1 MSAGL
6 VASRHS
12 IIDTINLII
21 ISTIKYYKDM
31 NKISLWGLFWPQK
44 IQNNHLSKIMR
55 ITLFTLFVFFFSLY
69 AEKANS
75 QNALVTINEQN
86 VYLETILNKIESQTK
101 YLFITNSNV
110 DLKRKFSVN
119 VKSNSVATVLTNL
132 FKGTDITYTLEGE
145 HIIISSKGVSK
156 TKNEKKTI
164 KGNICDETKEPLI
177 GVSVHVKGTN
187 IGTITDMNGDFS
199 ITENFSPKDVLVI
212 SYIGYKAQEVSAKGE
227 NILHITLQ
235 DEAQAIDEVVV
246 TALGIK
252 RATKALSYNV
262 QQVSEDELLKNKDA
276 NFINALSGKV
286 AGVTI
291 NASSSG
297 VGGASKVVMRGS
309 KAISQSSNALYVID
323 GVPMFNMGSEGGQK
337 FDSKGTTEAIA
348 DINPE
353 DIESMSVLTGA
364 AAAALY
370 GSHAANG
377 AIVITTKKGKE
388 GRLSLVVSQN
398 TDFLRPFR
406 MPSFQNSY
414 GTGDLQNSASSVEK
428 SWGHKLNPANFM
440 GYDPS
445 DDFLETGIVTTET
458 VALSTGTE
466 KNQTYFSMSAINS
479 KGMVPNND
487 YNRYNFSF
495 RNTTSFLK
503 DKITLDISANYV
515 KQTDKN
521 MVNQGT
527 YSNPLVTAYLFPRG
541 DDWNETR
548 MFEHYDTQRK
558 IHTQYWPQ
566 NFSALT
572 GQNPYWIAHRN
583 LRENDKDRYMLSAG
597 VNYKVLNW
605 LSIAGRVR
613 IDNSNN
619 DYTKK
624 LYATSNSTLTNENP
638 DALLRGSFGLEKT
651 AEKQMYADL
660 MFNINKT
667 FNEKFSLQVNVGASF
682 SDMKQNMFRN
692 EGPISEKGLANIF
705 NVMQLDNT
713 KTKRTQSGYHDQ
725 TQSIFASAE
734 LGYKSTYYLTVTGRS
749 DWPSQLIGDNSVKSA
764 FFYPSVGGSII
775 LSELIQMP
783 KQLSFLKVRASYA
796 SVGLPFPRFL
806 AQPTYKWDDAS
817 QSWLPK
823 THYPMADLK
832 PEKTNSWEIGIS
844 ARFLKHFNLDLSL
857 YTAKTYNQTFDPQI
871 SPSSG
876 YSTFYVQTGN
886 VRNKGIEL
894 SLGYQNEWNH
904 QFKWA
909 SNFTFSA
916 NRNKIIELL
925 ENYENP
931 VSHEQI
937 TLERL
942 DVGGLGYARFVLKKG
957 GSLGD
962 LYSTADIQRDD
973 EGYIYINS
981 KGEVASNTKGEDV
994 KLGSVF
1000 PKCNLAW
1007 RNDFSWKNWNA
1018 SFMLSARIGG
1028 IVYSATQAYLDYYGV
1043 SKATADARDFGGIL
1057 LNGNDWVDPQNW
1069 YSVVAGQSGIPQYY
1083 TYSATNLRLQEASIG
1098 YTIPKNKLWGIADV
1112 TVSVVGRNLWMIYCK
1127 APFDPE
1133 AVATTGNYYQG
1144 IDNFMMPS
1152 TRNMGFNVR
1161 LKF

>member
-1 MSAGL
+1 M
-6 VASRHS
+6 
-12 IIDTINLII
+12 
-21 ISTIKYYKDM
+21 
-31 NKISLWGLFWPQK
+31 
-44 IQNNHLSKIMR
+44 
-55 ITLFTLFVFFFSLY
+55 LFVFLFSLH
-69 AEKANS
+69 AEKGNS
-75 QNALVTINEQN
+75 QNALVTIDEQN
-86 VYLETILNKIESQTK
+86 ISLETVLNKIESQTK
-101 YLFITNSNV
+101 YLFIINSNV
-110 DLKRKFSVN
+110 DLKQKVSVN
-119 VKSNSVATVLTNL
+119 AKNSSVATVLNNL
-132 FKGTDITYTLEGE
+132 FKGTDISYTLEGE
-145 HIIISSKGVSK
+145 HIILSSKDISNAK
-156 TKNEKKTI
+156 QEKRTI
-164 KGNICDETKEPLI
+164 KGNVRDENKEPLI
-177 GVSVHVKGTN
+177 GVSVQIKGTN
-187 IGTITDMNGDFS
+187 TGTITDIDGNFAL
-199 ITENFSPKDVLVI
+199 TANFSLKDVFVI
-212 SYIGYKAQEVSAKGE
+212 SYIGYKRQEVTVRGE
-227 NILHITLQ
+227 NTLTITLR

-323 GVPMFNMGSEGGQK
+323 GVPMFNLGSQGGQE

-388 GRLSLVVSQN
+388 GRLNLTVSQN

-406 MPSFQNSY
+406 MPIFQNSY
-414 GTGDLQNSASSVEK
+414 GTGDLQNSTSSVEK
-428 SWGHKLNPANFM
+428 SWGRKLNSSNRM
-440 GYDPS
+440 GYDPAN
-445 DDFLETGIVTTET
+445 DFLQTGIVTTET
-458 VALSTGTE
+458 IALSTGTE
-466 KNQTYFSMSAINS
+466 KNQTYFSISAINS
-479 KGMVPNND
+479 KGMIPNND
-487 YNRYNFSF
+487 YNRYNFTF

-503 DKITLDISANYV
+503 DKITLDVSANYV

-541 DDWNETR
+541 DDWNDIK

-558 IHTQYWPQ
+558 IYTQYWPQ
-566 NFSALT
+566 NFSAVT

-583 LRENDKDRYMLSAG
+583 LRENDKNRYMLNAG
-597 VNYKVLNW
+597 LSYKILNW
-605 LSIAGRVR
+605 LSVAGRVR
-613 IDNSNN
+613 IDHSNN

-660 MFNINKT
+660 MLNINQT
-667 FNEKFSLQVNVGASF
+667 WNETISLQANIGTSI
-682 SDMKQNMFRN
+682 SDMKQDVFRN

-713 KTKRTQSGYHDQ
+713 KTKRAQSKYHDQ
-725 TQSIFASAE
+725 TKSIFASVE
-734 LGYKSTYYLTVTGRS
+734 LGYKSTYYLTLTGRT
-749 DWPSQLIGDNSVKSA
+749 DWPSQLAGPNSVKDA
-764 FFYPSVGGSII
+764 FLYPSVGGSII
-775 LSELIQMP
+775 LSELIPMP
-783 KQLSFLKVRASYA
+783 KQISFLKVRASYA
-796 SVGLPFPRFL
+796 SVGLPIPRFL
-806 AQPTYKWDDAS
+806 AQPTYKWNEAS

-832 PEKTNSWEIGIS
+832 PEKTNSWEVGIS
-844 ARFLKHFNLDLSL
+844 AKFLKHFNLDVSL

-886 VRNKGIEL
+886 VRNDGIEL

-904 QFKWA
+904 TFKWS
-909 SNFTFSA
+909 SNITFSA

-962 LYSTADIQRDD
+962 LYSTADIQRDND
-973 EGYIYINS
+973 NYIYIDS
-981 KGEVASNTKGEDV
+981 KGDVASNTKGEDI

-1000 PKCNLAW
+1000 PKYNLAW
-1007 RNDFSWKNWNA
+1007 RNDFGWKNWSA

-1028 IVYSATQAYLDYYGV
+1028 IVYSATQAYMDYYGV
-1043 SKATADARDFGGIL
+1043 SKTTADARDVGGII
-1057 LNGNDWVDPQNW
+1057 LNGNDLVDTQKW

-1098 YTIPKNKLWGIADV
+1098 YTIPKHKLWGIADV

-1133 AVATTGNYYQG
+1133 SVATTGNYYQG

-1152 TRNMGFNVR
+1152 TRNIGFNVR